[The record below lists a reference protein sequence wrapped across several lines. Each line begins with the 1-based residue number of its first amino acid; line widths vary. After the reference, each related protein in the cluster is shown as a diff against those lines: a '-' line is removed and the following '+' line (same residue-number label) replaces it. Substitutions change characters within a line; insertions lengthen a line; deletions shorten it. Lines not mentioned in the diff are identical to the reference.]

1 LKMLPAY
8 KGSNETHRQTNPSR
22 SRTRSLDVLWV
33 SLRVVLERLLLIY
46 CVLHAL
52 VSVFV
57 WDLDSLE
64 IDFTLCLNMCNRVL
78 NMY

>member
-1 LKMLPAY
+1 MLPAY
-8 KGSNETHRQTNPSR
+8 KGSNETLNPSR

-33 SLRVVLERLLLIY
+33 SLQVVLERLLLIY

-64 IDFTLCLNMCNRVL
+64 IDFTLCLNICNRVL